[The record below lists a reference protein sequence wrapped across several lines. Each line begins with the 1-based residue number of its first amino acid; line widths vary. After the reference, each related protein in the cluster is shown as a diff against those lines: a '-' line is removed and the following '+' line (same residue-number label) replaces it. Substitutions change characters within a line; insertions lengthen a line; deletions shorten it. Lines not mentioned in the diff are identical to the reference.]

1 MLFVSLIVH
10 RWNVTASSPTAM
22 KSCGVGGNWLLLE
35 MLQDRCC
42 VAEVSAAGSHP
53 AGRVK
58 VVWRML
64 SAQEPF

>member
-10 RWNVTASSPTAM
+10 RWNETASSPTAM
-22 KSCGVGGNWLLLE
+22 KSGVGGNWLLLE

-53 AGRVK
+53 AGHVR
-58 VVWRML
+58 VVWRRL